1 MEFFMVKMIGGL
13 IIIFC
18 IVMLIFI
25 LVAPAIEKVEKR
37 EKEEAENFNVYRRF
51 TVINCIKGDTLFS
64 IEGRMNINA
73 DTEDNLLEI
82 IVEIADGEY
91 KKYFIGLSDNVTYT
105 VEDIEVEKREKEEAE
120 NFNVYRITVINCVKG
135 DTLFS
140 MEGRMNIN
148 PDTKD
153 NRLEIIVEIADGEY
167 KKYFIGLSDNVT
179 YTVEA
184 IDEVEKR
191 EKEEDFK
198 LHKTL

>member
-1 MEFFMVKMIGGL
+1 MEFFMAEMIGGL
-13 IIIFC
+13 IIISC

-25 LVAPAIEKVEKR
+25 LVAPAIKEAER
-37 EKEEAENFNVYRRF
+37 EKEEVENFNVYRRV
-51 TVINCIKGDTLFS
+51 TVINCLKGDTLFS

-120 NFNVYRITVINCVKG
+120 NFNVYRITVINCLKG

-140 MEGRMNIN
+140 IEGRMNIN

-179 YTVEA
+179 YTVED
-184 IDEVEKR
+184 IEVEKR